1 MTSVRELPPSVVIPK
16 NIEIGYWAK
25 VAQGRIGSEQD
36 ERKRREGK
44 KKEATYTVIPP
55 TEYAS
60 SSCTVSDFIR
70 VIDELL

>member
-1 MTSVRELPPSVVIPK
+1 VTSVRELPPSVVIPK

-36 ERKRREGK
+36 EK
-44 KKEATYTVIPP
+44 KGATYTVIPP
-55 TEYAS
+55 TDYASS
-60 SSCTVSDFIR
+60 SSCTVSDFIH

>member
-44 KKEATYTVIPP
+44 KRRPHTPLFRQPSTLVVVVRYP
-55 TEYAS
+55 TLFA
-60 SSCTVSDFIR
+60 
-70 VIDELL
+70 